1 MGNDALNLIVLSSVL
16 IIVIVVFIRIA
27 IRLRKYGGSLTT
39 TMFAATYEFL
49 NKDRRKAV
57 KEIVNMKANIK
68 TEEQKSH
75 MPKENK

>member
-75 MPKENK
+75 MPKKNK